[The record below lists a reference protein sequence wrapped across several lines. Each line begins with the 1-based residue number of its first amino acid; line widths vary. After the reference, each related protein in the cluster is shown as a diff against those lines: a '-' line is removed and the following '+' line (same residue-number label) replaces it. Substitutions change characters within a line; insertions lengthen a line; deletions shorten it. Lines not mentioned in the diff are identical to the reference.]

1 MRLRHTVTPLL
12 AALSFA
18 VVAPAEAS
26 AAPPSAEQL
35 PETLSFQA
43 AADLPNPGALV
54 KKEQAAAMERMRE
67 DAPQSAPQSA
77 PQAAP
82 QSGPQAAPQSAPQ
95 AAPQAAPAPSVPV
108 SNAGNSLGGPL
119 QPLVGPLQH
128 QLTHLPVVGQLLA
141 GPGGGH

>member
-54 KKEQAAAMERMRE
+54 KKEQAAAMDRMRE
-67 DAPQSAPQSA
+67 DAPQSAL
-77 PQAAP
+77 QAAP
-82 QSGPQAAPQSAPQ
+82 QSGPQAASQSAPQ

>member
-54 KKEQAAAMERMRE
+54 KKEQAAAMDRMRE
-67 DAPQSAPQSA
+67 DAPQSA

>member
-54 KKEQAAAMERMRE
+54 KKEQAAALDQVRE
-67 DAPQSAPQSA
+67 GGSQSAPQAAPQSAPQSA
-77 PQAAP
+77 PQA
-82 QSGPQAAPQSAPQ
+82 QSQAQ
-95 AAPQAAPAPSVPV
+95 PQAAPAEGAPAG
-108 SNAGNSLGGPL
+108 NAGNALAGPL
-119 QPLVGPLQH
+119 QPLVGPLQQ
-128 QLTHLPVVGQLLA
+128 QLTRLPVVGGLLA

>member
-26 AAPPSAEQL
+26 AAPPSAGQL

-67 DAPQSAPQSA
+67 DAPPSAPQSA

-128 QLTHLPVVGQLLA
+128 QLTHLPVIGQLLA

>member
-54 KKEQAAAMERMRE
+54 KKEQAAAMDQVRE
-67 DAPQSAPQSA
+67 GAPQS
-77 PQAAP
+77 AP
-82 QSGPQAAPQSAPQ
+82 QSGPQAAPQAAPQ
-95 AAPQAAPAPSVPV
+95 SGRPEQPQAAPAEGAPGG
-108 SNAGNSLGGPL
+108 NAGNALAGPL
-119 QPLVGPLQH
+119 QPLVGPLQQ
-128 QLTHLPVVGQLLA
+128 QLTRLPVVGQLLS